1 VSSFAGN
8 VGGFVA
14 LLGAAVIIAILAE
27 RIRIPAAVA
36 LVAVGACIHV
46 PLPFAFGNT
55 LLFVFLP
62 PLIFEAAWNLDLGAL
77 RRTAWRIAGLAIPGT
92 LATAGI
98 VAAALAGPHVLPLG
112 SALLVGAIVAATD
125 PVAVVSAFRRV
136 TVPAD
141 IRTLVEGESLANDG
155 VALVLFGFALSF
167 AAGAPL
173 AVGSDIAVGLLAV
186 VGGCAIGI
194 AAGLLCA
201 AALRVTDALEHEVTV
216 TIVLAY
222 ATYVAASSL
231 NCSGIFA
238 TAASAV
244 ALRAAIVRFPTAIV
258 HADDVDRVWS
268 SAAFIANAMVFL
280 ATGLLI
286 EPQRVIHEPALV
298 IVTIA
303 AIWAA
308 RLLLAFAAAR
318 RRADRITVFFAGMR
332 GALPLALALAL
343 PDGLPG
349 RAQIIDATFAVV
361 LVTII
366 ALGAPLV
373 PLLGRLYGSNALV
386 RRNAT
391 P

>member
-1 VSSFAGN
+1 
-8 VGGFVA
+8 
-14 LLGAAVIIAILAE
+14 
-27 RIRIPAAVA
+27 
-36 LVAVGACIHV
+36 
-46 PLPFAFGNT
+46 
-55 LLFVFLP
+55 
-62 PLIFEAAWNLDLGAL
+62 
-77 RRTAWRIAGLAIPGT
+77 
-92 LATAGI
+92 
-98 VAAALAGPHVLPLG
+98 
-112 SALLVGAIVAATD
+112 
-125 PVAVVSAFRRV
+125 
-136 TVPAD
+136 
-141 IRTLVEGESLANDG
+141 
-155 VALVLFGFALSF
+155 
-167 AAGAPL
+167 
-173 AVGSDIAVGLLAV
+173 
-186 VGGCAIGI
+186 
-194 AAGLLCA
+194 
-201 AALRVTDALEHEVTV
+201 
-216 TIVLAY
+216 
-222 ATYVAASSL
+222 
-231 NCSGIFA
+231 
-238 TAASAV
+238 
-244 ALRAAIVRFPTAIV
+244 
-258 HADDVDRVWS
+258 
-268 SAAFIANAMVFL
+268 MVFL

-308 RLLLAFAAAR
+308 RLLLAFATAR